1 MKKIIILMV
10 IGIFFLWGC
19 GTKKEIKN
27 SYTIAIDSGGE
38 SPSNYIDKETGEI
51 AGFEADLMREIAKRG
66 NFKIDFIEKS
76 FSLII
81 SGVRDGKTDMGVGF
95 ISIRDERKKILNF
108 SEPYMET
115 AVVLLA
121 NKKNKMASNDG
132 KIYAIAKGTYFKLLI
147 EDKKDIE
154 IVEEVD
160 TNKIIEKLVSKEV
173 DYAITSR
180 EIAAIYSEKYPEI
193 YEAKVLQEDL
203 VAIAFYKNISPDFIK
218 EVDKIILEMKADGSL
233 DTLKKKYGI

>member
-38 SPSNYIDKETGEI
+38 FPSNYIDKETGEI

-121 NKKNKMASNDG
+121 NKKNKMASNDE